1 MGSFSAK
8 SLNFLKDFAKEG
20 KVEVKQLYASTPKSQ
35 IAATPV
41 GSIFLFKYVLIQVKV
56 TSKKGFDYW
65 ITGRRDSKKH
75 KNKKYKNSPKKKPGK
90 KKPEKSVARRVRHL
104 EVLAMLVEPI
114 TLVSPLGNT
123 LFSCVKLNPIQL
135 TSLGDIDTLYN
146 TGSRIKDTYRTFRLG
161 SMYNILQISN
171 PKTPENMKKELSEGN
186 KNE

>member
-20 KVEVKQLYASTPKSQ
+20 KVEVKQLYSNTPKSR
-35 IAATPV
+35 IASIPV
-41 GSIFLFKYVLIQVKV
+41 GSIFLFKYVLIEVKV

-65 ITGRRDSKKH
+65 ITGHRQSE
-75 KNKKYKNSPKKKPGK
+75 KYKTNP
-90 KKPEKSVARRVRHL
+90 RRVTHQ

-123 LFSCVKLNPIQL
+123 LFSCVKLNPTQL

-146 TGSRIKDTYRTFRLG
+146 TGSRMKDTYRTFRLG